1 MGSEADLSGIS
12 IKTRLNAAAPHDSM
26 RPVIYRCLPSRP
38 FLVVCFI
45 RFCFVFRS
53 IFCFFFFL
61 SFSVL
66 KTATTRRRKS
76 AGASVNHASAF
87 QTKAKCGSAQMTPRA
102 YGGASRRG
110 SYTKLRG
117 DDARVLASLTTS

>member
-53 IFCFFFFL
+53 IFFFFF
-61 SFSVL
+61 SFFL
-66 KTATTRRRKS
+66 RPKD
-76 AGASVNHASAF
+76 GDNEEEEE
-87 QTKAKCGSAQMTPRA
+87 CGR
-102 YGGASRRG
+102 
-110 SYTKLRG
+110 
-117 DDARVLASLTTS
+117 